1 MNYTREEILNIYD
14 RETRAEPRYPPVVTV
29 VHNQYFVKLVG
40 PGNFTFISYWQIPP
54 QHTAL
59 ALHDEMQ
66 SLKQLGG
73 KVMCRVYQHDVPK
86 DLENCL
92 ANEGFEQ
99 LDTVTLTVLPL
110 LQFELKQDK
119 SPDIQVKE
127 LRKAKD
133 VADFLC
139 VTEAAFGQPS
149 PQDHAYIEESM
160 KFPNFKYYLAYIKQ
174 QPVGAARFIVPEHS
188 RFGFFFGGC
197 VLPEFQGQGVYSALI
212 KTRLQVAK
220 SLNLEFICNEAKES
234 SRPIMEKIGFHSI
247 VKARTWY
254 LDMDA

>member
-1 MNYTREEILNIYD
+1 LNYSREEILGIYD
-14 RETRAEPRYPPVVTV
+14 RETRAEPKYPPIVRV
-29 VHNQYFVKLVG
+29 VHTPYFVKLVG
-40 PGNFTFISYWQIPP
+40 PGKFTFINYWQIPA
-54 QHTAL
+54 QQTARIM
-59 ALHDEMQ
+59 HEEMQ
-66 SLKQLGG
+66 SLKQFGG

-99 LDTVTLTVLPL
+99 LDSVTLTLLPL
-110 LQFELKQDK
+110 QQHDLKQDK
-119 SPDIQVKE
+119 APDIQIRE
-127 LRKAKD
+127 LKNAQD
-133 VADFLC
+133 VADFLG

-149 PQDHAYIEESM
+149 PQDHAYIEESL
-160 KFPNFKYYLAYIKQ
+160 KFSNFKYYLAYLKQ

-197 VLPEFQGQGVYSALI
+197 VIPKYRRRGIYSALI
-212 KTRLQVAK
+212 KTRLQLAK

-247 VKARTWY
+247 SKARTWY
-254 LDMDA
+254 LDLEN